1 MKNPPFLHPGDKIAI
16 VCPAGYMPSQKA
28 LACIKTLKKWG
39 YSVVK
44 GKTLGGNSKNYFS
57 GTPEERLADF
67 QHHINDPSVK
77 AILCGRGGYG
87 TTHLLDKIDWKQFKK
102 NPKWIIGFSDITILH
117 TYLQHE
123 LKITS
128 IHGPM
133 ANAFNDDDGI
143 NRYTLSLKD
152 TFEGKPVQYNCLP
165 HKLNRTGKSKAPI
178 VGGNLSLLAHSIGT
192 NAELES
198 DGKILFI
205 EDIGEQLYNVE
216 RMLLQLKRAGK
227 LKKLK
232 GLIVGG
238 FSQKKDTERPF
249 GKELYQIINDIT
261 LEYKYPVCYGFPISH
276 DKENVAIAIGS
287 IYKLEITEDL
297 VSLSNC

>member
-1 MKNPPFLHPGDKIAI
+1 
-16 VCPAGYMPSQKA
+16 
-28 LACIKTLKKWG
+28 
-39 YSVVK
+39 
-44 GKTLGGNSKNYFS
+44 
-57 GTPEERLADF
+57 
-67 QHHINDPSVK
+67 
-77 AILCGRGGYG
+77 
-87 TTHLLDKIDWKQFKK
+87 
-102 NPKWIIGFSDITILH
+102 
-117 TYLQHE
+117 
-123 LKITS
+123 
-128 IHGPM
+128 M

-165 HKLNRTGKSKAPI
+165 HKLNRAGKSKAPI

-261 LEYKYPVCYGFPISH
+261 HEYKYPVCYGFPISH